1 MHFLIYGC
9 ISSEAHYPTSSP
21 PRSYT
26 TMPGR
31 FSTPSDPPVSF
42 PSSRSPGPLQ
52 PLCFRAR
59 TETMD
64 WRRLS
69 ALDVDRVAREMDVVL
84 LQEYISAVTFCDV
97 TGERCPHCRSPADPA
112 LVKLLRM
119 SQLSTEYLLHCQDY
133 LSSQLSGLEERL
145 QRALSKA
152 DREGEER
159 ARLDSELQ
167 ATKQESKRRKKMIA
181 TQQLLLQAS
190 FNNYHK
196 CQCCEKSFINY
207 SYLQAHLQRRHPEVT
222 DTERQKK
229 RQVEQMED
237 GIEELRERLKLAQ
250 TRLEME
256 REAEALRK
264 QQELDYQRRKEAS
277 EREKMESWKEEERKT
292 FQEEMRDLKRLFLQ
306 EFRHMA
312 SESSSIEAKLQELQT
327 REVTVSNLG
336 SYHEVDELQQRKERE
351 VKEKMTQ
358 QKREW
363 KKRFKEVQNRHLLE
377 RDELQSENDRLR
389 LALSVDQRSD
399 LHRLEQLVT
408 SLSARV
414 KQKDRLI
421 RSQEDKI
428 NKMSRRPVADTPIKQ
443 AVQHSTE
450 EEEEEEEESLEDSG
464 ETRRRLLE
472 SLRRNPALVK
482 EFRPILERTLEER
495 LENMGLRKG
504 TKGISKNTF
513 KSLSSLVS
521 GQRQQMSR
529 QIADLLEL
537 RESLA
542 RELTRRVHRLQR
554 SQGTTIPTLPSTTPQ
569 SHKKRRPSQE
579 KSPKSRLTP
588 VKVKASL
595 RTPVKVKASLRTPV
609 KVKAS
614 PRREK
619 APQPQQ
625 TPSTHRKK
633 NSTPPFSSEGDE
645 SGEDS
650 AYVTSPG
657 SRSGPSVRVVRSG
670 SSPRQKYPMAGST
683 QGEDW
688 SGTDTE
694 LSDGPAS
701 LTAHRGAQ
709 GSVVKSLTR
718 SLERQLNSPMNK
730 PVGGT
735 RVVPPAAAKVVPKPR
750 TAVKTLQLSDEESDL
765 ELSSIEEPLPVGGQS
780 QSLGGRGSTEV
791 GLGGTS
797 GTSVWSSST
806 SRAGGL

>member
-1 MHFLIYGC
+1 
-9 ISSEAHYPTSSP
+9 
-21 PRSYT
+21 
-26 TMPGR
+26 MPGR

-229 RQVEQMED
+229 RQCFN
-237 GIEELRERLKLAQ
+237 GFNH
-250 TRLEME
+250 
-256 REAEALRK
+256 
-264 QQELDYQRRKEAS
+264 QELDYQRRKEAS

-312 SESSSIEAKLQELQT
+312 SKSSSIEAKLQELQT

-363 KKRFKEVQNRHLLE
+363 KKRFMEVQNRHLLE

-408 SLSARV
+408 SLSTRV

-504 TKGISKNTF
+504 TKGISKNTL

-554 SQGTTIPTLPSTTPQ
+554 SQGTTIPTLPSTTP
-569 SHKKRRPSQE
+569 HQE

-633 NSTPPFSSEGDE
+633 NSSEGDE

-709 GSVVKSLTR
+709 
-718 SLERQLNSPMNK
+718 
-730 PVGGT
+730 
-735 RVVPPAAAKVVPKPR
+735 
-750 TAVKTLQLSDEESDL
+750 DEESDL